1 MMLLMQQ
8 GVEMRTVLT
17 ERDIEDAIDKGE
29 VKSLIHH
36 LENVIIQKALVK
48 TRGNTTQA
56 AILVNM
62 NRGTVRKIRKR
73 AEG

>member
-1 MMLLMQQ
+1 
-8 GVEMRTVLT
+8 MRTVLT

-48 TRGNTTQA
+48 
-56 AILVNM
+56 
-62 NRGTVRKIRKR
+62 VRRNKMRIRRRLFWLKSFFCLS
-73 AEG
+73 